1 MKIYFQYI
9 LIITII
15 SANISILSSQNLGDT
30 ITVSGAK
37 YKLISANL
45 ITNPGFENDFTGWTD
60 ATTSAATLTSANFTI
75 MTTGGIGNSKYLVG
89 NKNES
94 SNSAGSIGTGWS
106 ISAGKKYY
114 FSYYIKYQ
122 NTSTAAGNEEW
133 SKISL
138 TNNKTSNLEPLILLN
153 FAKVNGAGAWTQN
166 EIIFT
171 NSNPAYSY
179 IVARFRWLGGRLGYD
194 NFALFEVEDV
204 VNISDLQAV
213 IGEAQSIYKPETTGA
228 VEFLAAIQTAQS
240 FLNSQ
245 SATDVQKAIN
255 DLKKAIFT
263 YKLKNATPQNP
274 LDMTNMITNP
284 AFNNNT
290 PEGWKGIG
298 TINYHVVEFY
308 QRTFNMYQIIAGLP
322 AGKYVLKA
330 QGFERPT
337 ANDGGAAYRGGTEK
351 ISAMFYAKANS
362 FPQKNNLF
370 SSIYKQSYS
379 GSGSL
384 NGYVNTMAAAETL
397 LSNANRYYD
406 VTVSD
411 ILLNTGDTLIIGAKS
426 DFQQSGYW
434 ALFDNFRLEYHGG
447 YDTLD
452 LKNNLLIQ
460 IAIAEEILSKK
471 IQNTVRTNLNS
482 ALSQANQAINSIPLD
497 FSGLQSANGVINEA
511 INAGNK
517 SYTTYTLLADLI
529 SEAEKVSGTLSVIKQ
544 QSLVTVLATAKNLSD
559 NLDATT
565 TALNKSISDISALI
579 YKKIYTPTWMM
590 GNVNLESNTWS
601 MSRSKQSKNWIIFW
615 EPGYGEDPSVLA
627 DGNYRINIDELLRVA
642 DQSFNFYAD
651 SLKFIKRGNSKTD
664 DYKMIIRLRY
674 TRDWEASGSG
684 VDDLIGL
691 LTLTAWSAQ
700 VGGHTLAHEVGHCF
714 QYQTHCD
721 NNNQNGWMYGFGA
734 DASGGNGWWEQCAQW
749 QAFKVYPSLQFTDS
763 RFTNYLNTAHK
774 HILHEAPRYDNYFIQ
789 DFWTYKHGMDIIGRL
804 WNQSVKPE
812 DPVETYKRITKITQS
827 QFNDEMYEHAAR
839 FTTWDIPA
847 LISSG
852 TSKISSRPQT
862 KMNNAGDNYW
872 IVDAAHCP
880 ENYGYNV
887 IKLNAP
893 TKATTVSAYF
903 EGKIGADGFR
913 KNYMTAGGW
922 RYGFVALLNNNTRVY
937 GDMRAASYATP
948 KDTVHFNVPDNCKQ
962 LWLVVSGAPTTHWR
976 HAWDD
981 DDTNDEQ
988 WPYQVKFN
996 NTNLLG
1002 YQNVVNSTEP
1012 DFADNILIYS
1022 SDNQLHIKYLPYN
1035 SNVQIYTTTGICVL
1049 QQKPEN
1055 DEMTISLPNGVY
1067 IINIYNNKN
1076 SYNHKVV
1083 VK

>member
-1 MKIYFQYI
+1 
-9 LIITII
+9 
-15 SANISILSSQNLGDT
+15 
-30 ITVSGAK
+30 
-37 YKLISANL
+37 
-45 ITNPGFENDFTGWTD
+45 
-60 ATTSAATLTSANFTI
+60 
-75 MTTGGIGNSKYLVG
+75 
-89 NKNES
+89 
-94 SNSAGSIGTGWS
+94 
-106 ISAGKKYY
+106 
-114 FSYYIKYQ
+114 
-122 NTSTAAGNEEW
+122 
-133 SKISL
+133 
-138 TNNKTSNLEPLILLN
+138 
-153 FAKVNGAGAWTQN
+153 
-166 EIIFT
+166 
-171 NSNPAYSY
+171 
-179 IVARFRWLGGRLGYD
+179 
-194 NFALFEVEDV
+194 
-204 VNISDLQAV
+204 
-213 IGEAQSIYKPETTGA
+213 
-228 VEFLAAIQTAQS
+228 
-240 FLNSQ
+240 
-245 SATDVQKAIN
+245 
-255 DLKKAIFT
+255 
-263 YKLKNATPQNP
+263 
-274 LDMTNMITNP
+274 
-284 AFNNNT
+284 
-290 PEGWKGIG
+290 
-298 TINYHVVEFY
+298 
-308 QRTFNMYQIIAGLP
+308 
-322 AGKYVLKA
+322 
-330 QGFERPT
+330 
-337 ANDGGAAYRGGTEK
+337 
-351 ISAMFYAKANS
+351 
-362 FPQKNNLF
+362 
-370 SSIYKQSYS
+370 
-379 GSGSL
+379 
-384 NGYVNTMAAAETL
+384 MAAAETL